1 MTYRGHPLTPQQ
13 VRSQGHCP
21 PEAASCPLQH
31 PSNHRG
37 GRRFRPLR
45 VVSWNPG
52 HLGSQQ
58 WSEIKDWLTHE
69 AASVCDVLVLQ
80 ETHWS
85 SSAQFSVSGWTCISS
100 ASDTSSQAEPRS
112 RGRGKGRKAPHP
124 QPHRTAAA
132 DVPASRADGVI
143 ALLSPKIASGQIRWR
158 EHVVGRVLEVRFMF
172 EGSPQVL
179 MCVYQ
184 HVWSSAKTPQQNR
197 SDRSH
202 VLASLSKA
210 LKQIPYRLSLV
221 VAGDFNS
228 TLLSSQR
235 LVGPRICPEAERP
248 DSAGFQELI
257 TSHNLV
263 ALNTWHAPRP
273 RTFSQQDSAS
283 QIDFVLTKEIQA
295 GGPAKQ
301 AQPIEDWHLGSW
313 KTGGHLPV
321 RATIRPIGHWQLNAK
336 APSQAYDSKALQHAV
351 RELTEDAQSMKAWVR
366 QRMPATH
373 PDECNRILL
382 EATARFFP
390 KRRQAAPAAPDAQGM
405 WRLVRELRATPSPDQ
420 VLQDE
425 LAAAQHRHK
434 QLVKQR
440 QKERAQRFLRE
451 VDEAIAEGSSYVAY
465 STLKQLRPWQPPR
478 RAQLKN
484 KDGTLM
490 NSADE
495 LCALRE
501 FAKDTFGVHEALP
514 ERTQRVPPIAPD
526 LLAKHIR
533 SIKPHKAVPKDS
545 APAATWKVCAL
556 ADIWPQWHK
565 NP

>member
-1 MTYRGHPLTPQQ
+1 MALLPIHSSNYSQIRKCSYPNACRRALRDDDTVTYRGQPLTPQQ

-21 PEAASCPLQH
+21 PEAASCPSQH
-31 PSNHRG
+31 SSNRRG

-69 AASVCDVLVLQ
+69 ATSVCDVLLLQ

-100 ASDTSSQAEPRS
+100 ASETPPKAEPRS
-112 RGRGKGRKAPHP
+112 RGRGRGSKAPHP

-132 DVPASRADGVI
+132 DAPASRADGVI
-143 ALLSPKIASGQIRWR
+143 ALLSPRIASGQIRWR

-172 EGSPQVL
+172 EGSPQVV

-197 SDRSH
+197 SDRGH

-210 LKQIPYRLSLV
+210 LRQIPSRLSLV

-228 TLLSSQR
+228 TLFSSPR
-235 LVGPRICPEAERP
+235 LVGPRVCPEAERP
-248 DSAGFQELI
+248 DSAGFQEFI
-257 TSHNLV
+257 ASHNLV
-263 ALNTWHAPRP
+263 ALNTWHAPCP
-273 RTFSQQDSAS
+273 RTFSQQDSTS
-283 QIDFVLTKEIQA
+283 QIDFILTKEIQA

-301 AQPIEDWHLGSW
+301 AQPLEDWHLGSW
-313 KTGGHLPV
+313 KTGGHLPI

-336 APSQAYDSKALQHAV
+336 APAQAYDSKALQYAV
-351 RELTEDAQSMKAWVR
+351 RELTEDAQSMKEWVR
-366 QRMPATH
+366 RRMPATH

-420 VLQDE
+420 ALQDE

-434 QLVKQR
+434 QLVAASE
-440 QKERAQRFLRE
+440 ERAQ
-451 VDEAIAEGSSYVAY
+451 
-465 STLKQLRPWQPPR
+465 Q
-478 RAQLKN
+478 
-484 KDGTLM
+484 
-490 NSADE
+490 
-495 LCALRE
+495 
-501 FAKDTFGVHEALP
+501 
-514 ERTQRVPPIAPD
+514 
-526 LLAKHIR
+526 
-533 SIKPHKAVPKDS
+533 
-545 APAATWKVCAL
+545 
-556 ADIWPQWHK
+556 
-565 NP
+565 